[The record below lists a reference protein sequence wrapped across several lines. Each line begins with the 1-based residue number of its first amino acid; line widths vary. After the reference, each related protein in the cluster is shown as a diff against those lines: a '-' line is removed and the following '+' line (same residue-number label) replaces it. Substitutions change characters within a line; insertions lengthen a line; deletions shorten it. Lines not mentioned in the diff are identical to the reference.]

1 MSDYYRSATDVEVDS
16 FAKSEKLSIE
26 DSVAFR
32 GMANTWIR
40 RKIAM
45 INDSQV
51 LVNYTASE
59 IKMLAAESGIDID
72 IKEEAIVI
80 PNDKEKVKV
89 ILGFLD
95 EAAYKGPFSQKHIW
109 QILNALLGN
118 KDIGYDPSPLYHRV
132 YYSQTLTI
140 NRAPTAWPV
149 PYSYRSHL

>member
-26 DSVAFR
+26 DSVAF
-32 GMANTWIR
+32 MANTWIR

-80 PNDKEKVKV
+80 PDDKEKVKV

-95 EAAYKGPFSQKHIW
+95 EEAYKGPFSQKTYLANSKRI
-109 QILNALLGN
+109 IR
-118 KDIGYDPSPLYHRV
+118 K
-132 YYSQTLTI
+132 
-140 NRAPTAWPV
+140 
-149 PYSYRSHL
+149 